1 MTGVDLYPNRKK
13 AFQDDAKPLES
24 PQTVGCKL
32 AKRCPPLASSEN
44 PYTNLPH
51 IVYRI
56 SFMYSTAKYIKEMRY
71 LRQNFTKTHS
81 LPVSG
86 HRQIDFVDVPINTD
100 VRLYMDV
107 EHIMHDPSFIAEQAR
122 IHIDD
127 FFHTLAQ
134 AAAEKDMDKLYHL
147 LSYGGEPNETH
158 LGLSRH
164 HSRGNGVSAEILMPI
179 IEDMIRLGLFEKKLV
194 QGLSDLH
201 LLTPRFGSD
210 RLSDLVTNIIRIPL
224 HAFTRAQYNTW
235 GIPYDDG
242 DRSYKCPAWDLGQH
256 NWVMTNLPS
265 FKALGNPVLLIPKTF
280 VGRTLLSTPEQLF
293 RRYALTY
300 AQEQQLEECGPLCT
314 IYPDRKGKRKVRKP
328 SKRVLQSNILQ
339 HESYKQYIYHS
350 ALSHPEMLPN
360 YHQEVQALAT
370 SGDIFLSDS
379 ELDNLLYY
387 HPSRMA

>member
-1 MTGVDLYPNRKK
+1 
-13 AFQDDAKPLES
+13 
-24 PQTVGCKL
+24 
-32 AKRCPPLASSEN
+32 
-44 PYTNLPH
+44 
-51 IVYRI
+51 
-56 SFMYSTAKYIKEMRY
+56 MYSTAKYIKEMRY
-71 LRQNFTKTHS
+71 LRQNFAKTHS

-86 HRQIDFVDVPINTD
+86 HREIDFVDVPINTD

-107 EHIMHDPSFIAEQAR
+107 ERIMHDPSFIAERSR
-122 IHIDD
+122 ICIND

-134 AAAEKDMDKLYHL
+134 AAAAEDMDTLYHL
-147 LSYGGEPNETH
+147 LSYGNEPNETH
-158 LGLSRH
+158 LGLSRY

-179 IEDMIRLGLFEKKLV
+179 IEDMIHLGLFKQNLV

-235 GIPYDDG
+235 GIPYNQD

-265 FKALGNPVLLIPKTF
+265 FKTLGNPVLLTPKTF
-280 VGRTLLSTPEQLF
+280 VGTTLLSTPEQLF
-293 RRYALTY
+293 RRYALAY
-300 AQEQQLEECGPLCT
+300 AQEQHLAELGPLCT
-314 IYPDRKGKRKVRKP
+314 IYTNREGKVKVRKP
-328 SKRVLQSNILQ
+328 SKKVLQHDILQ
-339 HESYKQYIYHS
+339 NESYKQYIYLS

-360 YHQEVQALAT
+360 YRQYVQTLAT
-370 SGDIFLSDS
+370 SGDVFLSDS
-379 ELDNLLYY
+379 ALDNLLYY